1 MTQGGKNMQYL
12 FHEENNLYGYADRDE
27 EFSFPSKIKQM
38 GCIDDTIKIYMED
51 YVYTYLYQFART
63 GGNTE
68 KLAALVGRHM
78 IVDGQEVIV
87 ISGAIQGKYTVHEK
101 GGETFGEETWNYVNE
116 QMAVYFQGLSLIGWV
131 HTQPG
136 FGAFLMAK
144 DEVFHK
150 VNFKEKWQVLFVID
164 PLDKLD
170 TFFAP
175 IQEGSGLRPVK
186 GYFIYYEKNQEMHE
200 YMLENMTVEPKELDC
215 EKEEVEQME
224 QTEELTR
231 RRGKPT
237 PEERMDAAKDIRR
250 VLQRRAK
257 EAEVQSKTR
266 FKILT
271 GVSCLLCAICVLM
284 GASLVNNFGRIKQV
298 EADLLSV
305 RGQYEMMAQS
315 LEQKKTQMVF
325 GGQSKSNPEEKISNV
340 EKTSKVEKKE
350 EVLKETTEPTISME
364 NIEKYVVEEGDN
376 LGYISMK
383 YYGTKSNVDIIMK
396 VNGLTDSNKIIIGQV
411 LDIPQ
416 EEN

>member
-1 MTQGGKNMQYL
+1 MQYL

-27 EFSFPSKIKQM
+27 EFSFPTKIKQM

-63 GGNTE
+63 GGNAE

-78 IVDGQEVIV
+78 IVDGQEVVV

-101 GGETFGEETWNYVNE
+101 GGETFSEETWNYIN
-116 QMAVYFQGLSLIGWV
+116 QQLSVYFQGQSLVGWV

-136 FGAFLMAK
+136 FGAFLMAR
-144 DEVFHK
+144 DESFHK
-150 VNFKEKWQVLFVID
+150 TFFKEKWQVLFVID

-175 IQEGSGLRPVK
+175 VPDGSGLRLVR
-186 GYFIYYEKNQEMHE
+186 GYFVYYEKNQEMHE
-200 YMLENMTVEPKELDC
+200 YMLENTMVTPKSSE
-215 EKEEVEQME
+215 EEVEAE
-224 QTEELTR
+224 AVLSKDTIPVHK
-231 RRGKPT
+231 GKPT

-257 EAEVQSKTR
+257 EAEAQSKTR
-266 FKILT
+266 FRVLT
-271 GVSCLLCAICVLM
+271 GISCVLCTICLVM
-284 GASLVNNFGRIKQV
+284 GVGLFNNLGRIKRV

-305 RGQYEMMAQS
+305 RGQYETMLQA

-325 GGQSKSNPEEKISNV
+325 GGQQESPVV
-340 EKTSKVEKKE
+340 ETPAPQ
-350 EVLKETTEPTISME
+350 TTQQPTQTINKPHISME
-364 NIEKYVVEEGDN
+364 NIETYVVEEGDT
-376 LGYISMK
+376 LGYISLK
-383 YYGTKSNVDIIMK
+383 YYGTKSNIDVIMQA
-396 VNGLTDSNKIIIGQV
+396 NNLTDSNTIFIGQV